1 MNMKG
6 EEENNH
12 QVCEHC
18 RGMKHV
24 LPYWLEKM
32 LDRQGMHMTD
42 ISPDIFQMI
51 PVECIQYCHCNVR
64 LVLFKHR
71 RFRIVCDDCDGTTW
85 RFTEPAE
92 RAGYRFK
99 KVSQL
104 SLDEIELLPAYYFE
118 RCACGVDEKSPK
130 SCEKRKVTKSIF
142 ALPDFKILQPSFSF

>member
-1 MNMKG
+1 MKN
-6 EEENNH
+6 ETTSRD

-42 ISPDIFQMI
+42 IPPDIFQMI

-64 LVLFKHR
+64 LLLFKHR
-71 RFRIVCDDCDGTTW
+71 HSQIPCGDCDGTTW
-85 RFTEPAE
+85 RFTEAAE
-92 RAGYRFK
+92 RAGYRFR

-104 SLDEIELLPAYYFE
+104 SLDKIESLPAHYFE
-118 RCACGVDEKSPK
+118 RCACGLDERIPK
-130 SCEKRKVTKSIF
+130 RREKRKPSKNF
-142 ALPDFKILQPSFSF
+142 ALPDLKILQPVFSFCHG